1 MDMYNSHFGFSA
13 PPFENNLD
21 QRFLFLGPDHEE
33 VLAALHYFIRE
44 KKGLAMVCGDVGTGK
59 TMLIQGFL
67 EQLPAS
73 VHPIIIATPLAD
85 HRELLDY
92 IAGSLGLPRREE
104 TVLAL
109 LDRIKETLSA
119 ANDQG
124 KTFLLIIDEAHL
136 LPDASLEHIRLL
148 FNIETPE
155 CKLLQIL
162 IAGQNELSHRLNL
175 PKFRALRQRINVN
188 RFLSPLS
195 APETVHYVEHRL
207 EKAGSRFDRCFAP
220 GCEKLLWKL
229 TAGVPRRINHLCDTA
244 LLICLTKGLTQ
255 ITPETLKKAQDAL
268 KTDQIC
274 TTRLS
279 FLPSTLS
286 FGKLR
291 KFLVPAM
298 AGLLLIASWGMLGSA
313 DFQAGIG
320 RIFQKVWSGTAG
332 AVQSRVSPTG
342 AGREG
347 SPGAAATKA
356 PDQTPPLAIA
366 AAPSPSGPAVSPS
379 ALAPV
384 APAQLSP
391 PQPEAISTPP
401 SSTGSPLEA
410 EKKTPALV
418 AEEAPE
424 VKITSPAPAGQG
436 APVPP
441 ESPKAAADQA
451 SSRVQA
457 SRPWQVQVEY
467 NDNLT
472 LIANRWFPGQR
483 ELGLVALVLANPQ
496 TLNSNLI
503 HPGQK
508 LNLPLIDPDNQTIQ
522 MKEGIFFAPWGK
534 YPSIPS
540 LQKALSSLTQ
550 QNVRYTVINNDT
562 SKGPISYQVLIGA
575 YASREDLEQALSRV
589 NQPSG

>member
-1 MDMYNSHFGFSA
+1 MYNSYFGFIT
-13 PPFENNLD
+13 PPFENKLD

-44 KKGLAMVCGDVGTGK
+44 KKGMAMVCGDVGTGK
-59 TMLIQGFL
+59 TMLLQGFL
-67 EQLPAS
+67 GKLPAS
-73 VHPIIIATPLAD
+73 VHPIIIANPLAD

-92 IAGSLGLPRREE
+92 IASSLGLPRREATLLE
-104 TVLAL
+104 L
-109 LDRIKETLSA
+109 LDRIKETLNA

-124 KTFLLIIDEAHL
+124 ETFLLIIDEAHL

-195 APETVHYVEHRL
+195 ARETVQYVEHRL
-207 EKAGSRFDRCFAP
+207 EKAGSRFDRCFDP
-220 GCEKLLWKL
+220 GCKKLIWKL

-244 LLICLTKGLTQ
+244 LLICLTKGLTR
-255 ITPETLKKAQDAL
+255 INPGTLKKAQDAL

-274 TTRLS
+274 TTRFS
-279 FLPSTLS
+279 FLPRTLN

-291 KFLVPAM
+291 TFLIPAT
-298 AGLLLIASWGMLGSA
+298 ACLLLIAFWVMLGSA
-313 DFQAGIG
+313 DFQRGIG
-320 RIFQKVWSGTAG
+320 QIFPKVWSGATG
-332 AVQSRVSPTG
+332 SVQARVSPTG
-342 AGREG
+342 ASREG
-347 SPGAAATKA
+347 SPAAAATKT
-356 PDQTPPLAIA
+356 PDQIPSLAIA
-366 AAPSPSGPAVSPS
+366 AAPSPSAPAVSPS

-391 PQPEAISTPP
+391 PQPEEIPTPP
-401 SSTGSPLEA
+401 TSTRSPLEA
-410 EKKTPALV
+410 EKKAPALV
-418 AEEAPE
+418 TEEAPGVE
-424 VKITSPAPAGQG
+424 IIRPAPTGQL
-436 APVPP
+436 APDPR
-441 ESPKAAADQA
+441 ESPKEPADHA

-483 ELGLVALVLANPQ
+483 ELGMMALILANPQ

-503 HPGQK
+503 FPGQK
-508 LNLPLIDPDNQTIQ
+508 LNLPLIDPGNQTIQ
-522 MKEGIFFAPWGK
+522 MKEGIFFALWGK

-540 LQKALSSLTQ
+540 LQKAIFRLTQ
-550 QNVRYTVINNDT
+550 ENVRYTVINNDT
-562 SKGPISYQVLIGA
+562 TKGAISYQVLIGA

-589 NQPSG
+589 NKQSG

>member
-1 MDMYNSHFGFSA
+1 MYNSYFGFIT
-13 PPFENNLD
+13 PPFENKLD

-59 TMLIQGFL
+59 TMLLHGFL
-67 EQLPAS
+67 AKLPVS
-73 VHPIIIATPLAD
+73 VHPIVISNPLVD

-104 TVLAL
+104 TLLEL

-124 KTFLLIIDEAHL
+124 ETFLLIIDEAHL

-195 APETVHYVEHRL
+195 ALETVQYVEHRL

-220 GCEKLLWKL
+220 GCKKLIWKL

-244 LLICLTKGLTQ
+244 LLICLTQGLTRINPQ
-255 ITPETLKKAQDAL
+255 TLKKAQDAL

-274 TTRLS
+274 TTRFS
-279 FLPSTLS
+279 FLPRTLS
-286 FGKLR
+286 FGKLGT
-291 KFLVPAM
+291 FLIPAT
-298 AGLLLIASWGMLGSA
+298 ACLLLITFWGMLGSA
-313 DFQAGIG
+313 DFQGGIG
-320 RIFQKVWSGTAG
+320 RIFQKVWSGAAG
-332 AVQSRVSPTG
+332 SVQARVSPTG
-342 AGREG
+342 ASREG
-347 SPGAAATKA
+347 SPATAATEV
-356 PDQTPPLAIA
+356 PDQTPSLAIA

-379 ALAPV
+379 PLAQV

-391 PQPEAISTPP
+391 PKPEEIPTPP
-401 SSTGSPLEA
+401 TSTRSPLEA
-410 EKKTPALV
+410 EKKAPALV
-418 AEEAPE
+418 AEEAPG
-424 VKITSPAPAGQG
+424 VKIIRPAATGQGPPAPL
-436 APVPP
+436 

-457 SRPWQVQVEY
+457 SRPWQVQVES

-472 LIANRWFPGQR
+472 LIANRWFPGQK
-483 ELGLVALVLANPQ
+483 ELGMVALVLANPQ

-503 HPGQK
+503 FPGQK
-508 LNLPLIDPDNQTIQ
+508 LNLPLINPGNQTIQ
-522 MKEGIFFAPWGK
+522 MKEGIFFALWGK

-540 LQKALSSLTQ
+540 LQKAISRLTQ
-550 QNVRYTVINNDT
+550 QNIRYTVINNDT
-562 SKGPISYQVLIGA
+562 TKGVISYQVLIGA

-589 NQPSG
+589 NKQSG